1 MPRKTLRTLFDY
13 SVFLIAGTLVAFAWA
28 NIDLDSYNSFVNAP
42 LFDTAEHLE
51 AGSDQAAEHP
61 ESESHGPNTV
71 KGLVNHILMCFF
83 FALAGKEIWEALLP
97 GGHLSSPRKAGM
109 PLLAT
114 AGGILGPA
122 LLYVAGCAALNEPD
136 LVDGWAVPCAT
147 DIAFSFLIARY
158 IFGAGHPA
166 IPFLLLVAVADD
178 AVGLIIL
185 ATVYSSGGSLMGF
198 LACVVAA
205 VAIGLLLNRQG
216 VKSFWPYLLVPG
228 IISWYGFH
236 IGGVHPALA
245 LIPVIPTMPHAKRD
259 IGLFREEEGQR
270 KDTLNAF
277 EHWWQNPVEL
287 ILGAFGLVNAGVALG
302 SVGAATWL
310 VLGALLIGKPVGIT
324 LFAMLGR
331 RCGLA
336 LPRGMAVKDV
346 LVIGTAAGVGFTVAL
361 FVSGVAFAKMPDAK
375 DAASMGALGSF
386 AGMFLTLIVARLL
399 KIKKTTD

>member
-51 AGSDQAAEHP
+51 AGSDQAVEHP

-122 LLYVAGCAALNEPD
+122 LLYVAGCAVLNEPD

-185 ATVYSSGGSLMGF
+185 ATVYSSGGNLMGF
-198 LACVVAA
+198 LACIVAA

-270 KDTLNAF
+270 QDTLNAF

-287 ILGAFGLVNAGVALG
+287 ILGAFGLVNAGVALE
-302 SVGAATWL
+302 SAGAATWL
-310 VLGALLIGKPVGIT
+310 VLGALLIGKPIGIT
-324 LFAMLGR
+324 LFALLGR

-336 LPRGMAVKDV
+336 LPRGMNVKDV

-361 FVSGVAFAKMPDAK
+361 FVSGVAFANMPDAK

-386 AGMFLTLIVARLL
+386 AGMFLTVIVARLL
-399 KIKKTTD
+399 KVKKTTN